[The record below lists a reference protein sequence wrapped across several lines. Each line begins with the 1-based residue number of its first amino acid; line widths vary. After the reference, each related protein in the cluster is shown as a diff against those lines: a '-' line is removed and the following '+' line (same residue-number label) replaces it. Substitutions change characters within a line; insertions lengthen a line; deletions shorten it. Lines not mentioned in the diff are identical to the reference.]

1 MLFLE
6 ARDFDVKR
14 RILTFQID
22 LAANRNFV
30 DQFERSRRSCVQHF
44 VERTIVDHSAYI
56 EKLLSNLMLYFLERT
71 FYVEVLIFVQK
82 LIHCAAGTVA

>member
-6 ARDFDVKR
+6 ARDFDVQR

-22 LAANRNFV
+22 LAAYRNVV
-30 DQFERSRRSCVQHF
+30 DEFERSYHSCVQHF
-44 VERTIVDHSAYI
+44 VERTVVDHSAYI
-56 EKLLSNLMLYFLERT
+56 EKLLSNLMLYFLEAT

-82 LIHCAAGTVA
+82 FIHCSVGAVT